1 MEAARDREKKQREDK
16 IKTIMSAF
24 ADTVV
29 KDQKAVIREED
40 DKMMRHILD
49 QEEKNRQE
57 DERKA
62 QNQRQQKQE
71 MRAYLNK
78 QMDEKHNRQVQD
90 DQINKKQAEI
100 WAKDRENFME
110 HENQKQDYIKM
121 VNKKH
126 QDILK

>member
-49 QEEKNRQE
+49 QEEKNRLE
-57 DERKA
+57 DERKH
-62 QNQRQQKQE
+62 QNQRQQKQD

-78 QMDEKHNRQVQD
+78 QMDEKHKR
-90 DQINKKQAEI
+90 
-100 WAKDRENFME
+100 
-110 HENQKQDYIKM
+110 
-121 VNKKH
+121 
-126 QDILK
+126 